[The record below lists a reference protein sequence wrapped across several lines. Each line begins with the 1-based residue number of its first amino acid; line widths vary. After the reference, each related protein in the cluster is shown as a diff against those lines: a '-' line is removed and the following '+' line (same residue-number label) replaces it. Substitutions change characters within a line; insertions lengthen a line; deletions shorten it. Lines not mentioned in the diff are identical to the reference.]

1 MGSKKRTK
9 HPAFLWSPANLVSMK
24 RQQREPVR
32 EDAEPPPGLP
42 PIPTPGHPHD
52 HEFMD
57 DLKDKNDYTKRV
69 MKRTSKVCIFYYSSA
84 VCFLDFFAHMV
95 VAEVQRLH
103 PAIRPVGRDT
113 DWPSCEV
120 LQMRSWKSGPSER
133 STSWVLWAAD
143 GQAVPSWLGFDS
155 LGLLRHI
162 HGHQGC
168 PRVAGHERQG
178 FGFPGKEEIQRFEV
192 TSDVASTRMR
202 TPLPWVWG
210 CLILQFTD
218 VSSICMGGE
227 M

>member
-1 MGSKKRTK
+1 MADASRPHLFIVTPPPQQQWKVPASFNKYPADPHVLLQRKQRFLNMGSKKRTK

-120 LQMRSWKSGPSER
+120 LQMRS
-133 STSWVLWAAD
+133 
-143 GQAVPSWLGFDS
+143 
-155 LGLLRHI
+155 
-162 HGHQGC
+162 
-168 PRVAGHERQG
+168 
-178 FGFPGKEEIQRFEV
+178 
-192 TSDVASTRMR
+192 
-202 TPLPWVWG
+202 
-210 CLILQFTD
+210 
-218 VSSICMGGE
+218 
-227 M
+227 